1 MSQDDWNR
9 LIRAAGDAAIEL
21 VEAQGDFLP
30 FAFVLSAAGE
40 LSRIEL
46 ELIADHQQ
54 PIEQL
59 RGVLHRAAARGLYRG
74 VAVAEDVQILD
85 PETEALTKAIR
96 VDIEHRD
103 LEAVSWF
110 LTYRSLRGRY
120 QFGDANGEG
129 VLQKGEPA
137 IFAEESEEGDDGDPE

>member
-1 MSQDDWNR
+1 MSQDDWNK

-21 VEAQGDFLP
+21 VETQGEFLP
-30 FAFVLSAAGE
+30 FAFVLTAAGE

-46 ELIADHQQ
+46 EAGDDHLQ

-59 RGVLHRAAARGLYRG
+59 RGVLHKEAARGRYRG

-85 PETEALTKAIR
+85 PESEALTKAIR
-96 VDIEHRD
+96 VDLEHRD
-103 LEAVSWF
+103 LEPVTWF
-110 LTYRSLRGRY
+110 LTYRHLRGRY

-137 IFAEESEEGDDGDPE
+137 VFAEEGGELEVE

>member
-1 MSQDDWNR
+1 MSQDDWNK

-21 VEAQGDFLP
+21 VETQGEFLP
-30 FAFVLSAAGE
+30 FAFVLTAAGE

-46 ELIADHQQ
+46 ELSDDHLQ

-59 RGVLHRAAARGLYRG
+59 RGVLRKEAARGRYRG

-85 PETEALTKAIR
+85 PESEALTKAIR
-96 VDIEHRD
+96 VDLEHHA
-103 LEAVSWF
+103 LEPLTWF
-110 LTYRSLRGRY
+110 LTYRHHRGRY

-137 IFAEESEEGDDGDPE
+137 IFTDEEDETE